1 MKNEALQQITN
12 WLSMW
17 PDDDLST
24 LLHLVDEEI
33 AERKQRRELARGQW
47 IAEQL
52 KLYKASRAQFQRVG
66 NTIIVAVP
74 CADKLRMAQTIPSGK
89 DEFELGTGIAVAYA
103 KAVGTRI
110 PDFI

>member
-1 MKNEALQQITN
+1 MKNEAMQQITS

-17 PDDDLST
+17 SDDDLSA
-24 LLHLVDEEI
+24 LLRLVDKEV
-33 AERKQRRELARGQW
+33 AERERQRELARGQW

-74 CADKLRMAQTIPSGK
+74 CADKLRMAQTIPSSK
-89 DEFELGTGIAVAYA
+89 DELELGTGIAVAYA